1 MARRMVMNAKKN
13 LNIPDIILKIVIA
26 WMLLA
31 FIVYPAVYLLG
42 NVFYHDGQISTE
54 VFGKVFSSRRAM
66 QSLWNSFVLAVTL
79 VITVNIVGTLCV
91 LFTEYWEIR
100 GAKLLKLAYMSSL
113 IYGGVV
119 LVSGYKYVYG
129 EKGLLTKLLLKV
141 FPHMNPSW
149 FVGYGAVVFVMTFAC
164 TQNHMMFLKNAL
176 HSLDYHTIEAAKNMG
191 ASGAAILFRI
201 VMPVL
206 KPTFFAI
213 TILTFLTGLGAMAAP
228 VIVGGENFQTINP
241 MIITFSRS
249 TYSREVA
256 AFLAII
262 LGVATMILLSVFS
275 RIEKGGNYISVSK
288 TKAKLAKQKIQSPV
302 LNVLAHVVAYVMFAI
317 YTVPIGLVVMY
328 SFCDSLTIKTG
339 ELTAA
344 SFTLENYKKL
354 FTSAEAI
361 EPYIVSIG
369 YSILA
374 AVFAAAISV
383 VCVRFVQ
390 KSANRLNILFEYGA
404 LIPWLLPSTL
414 IALGLTM
421 AYGDKNPLIFNKVLV
436 GTTVILLIG
445 YTVIKLPFSY
455 RMIKAAFFSLDG
467 DLEEAAKCMGAGAFT
482 TMRKVILPV
491 IFPMVM
497 SVVILNFNGLLS
509 DYDMSVFLY
518 HPLLQPLG
526 IVIKAASDES
536 ASVDARAMSFV
547 YTVVLMI
554 LSSAALYFGQG
565 NGMEKIRSIKQRR
578 LERRVA
584 KN

>member
-1 MARRMVMNAKKN
+1 M
-13 LNIPDIILKIVIA
+13 
-26 WMLLA
+26 
-31 FIVYPAVYLLG
+31 
-42 NVFYHDGQISTE
+42 
-54 VFGKVFSSRRAM
+54 
-66 QSLWNSFVLAVTL
+66 
-79 VITVNIVGTLCV
+79 
-91 LFTEYWEIR
+91 
-100 GAKLLKLAYMSSL
+100 
-113 IYGGVV
+113 
-119 LVSGYKYVYG
+119 YG
-129 EKGLLTKLLLKV
+129 EKGLLTKLLLQV
-141 FPHMNPSW
+141 FPNMNPSW

-164 TQNHMMFLKNAL
+164 TQNHMMFLKNAI

-191 ASGAAILFRI
+191 SSGGAILFQI

-228 VIVGGENFQTINP
+228 VIIGGENFQTINP

-262 LGVATMILLSVFS
+262 LGVATIILLSVFS
-275 RIEKGGNYISVSK
+275 KIEKGGNYISVSK
-288 TKAKLAKQKIQSPV
+288 TKAKLTKQKIQNPA

-317 YTVPIGLVVMY
+317 YTVPIVLVVLY

-344 SFTLENYKKL
+344 SFTLDNYKKL
-354 FTSAEAI
+354 FTSMEAI
-361 EPYIVSIG
+361 EPYIVSIV

-374 AVFAAAISV
+374 AVLAAAVSV

-390 KSANRLNILFEYGA
+390 KSKNKLNVLFEYGV
-404 LIPWLLPSTL
+404 LVPWLLPSTL
-414 IALGLTM
+414 IALGLTV

-497 SVVILNFNGLLS
+497 SVVILKFNGLLS

-554 LSSAALYFGQG
+554 LSSVALYFGQG
-565 NGMEKIRSIKQRR
+565 SGMEKIKKIKQRR
-578 LERRVA
+578 LERRGA
-584 KN
+584 RN

>member
-1 MARRMVMNAKKN
+1 MNEKPK
-13 LNIPDIILKIVIA
+13 LNIPGIILKVIIA
-26 WMLLA
+26 WMILA

-42 NVFYHDGQISTE
+42 NVFYHDGQVSTE

-91 LFTEYWEIR
+91 LFTEYWEIK
-100 GAKLLKLAYMSSL
+100 GARLLKLAYMSSL
-113 IYGGVV
+113 VYGGVV

-129 EKGLLTKLLLKV
+129 EKGLLTKLLLQV
-141 FPHMNPSW
+141 FPNMNPSW

-164 TQNHMMFLKNAL
+164 TQNHMMFLKNAI

-191 ASGAAILFRI
+191 SSGGAILFRI

-228 VIVGGENFQTINP
+228 VIIGGENFQTINP

-249 TYSREVA
+249 AYSREVA

-262 LGVATMILLSVFS
+262 LGVATIILLSVFS
-275 RIEKGGNYISVSK
+275 KIEKGGNYISVSK
-288 TKAKLAKQKIQSPV
+288 TKAKLTKQKIQNPA

-317 YTVPIGLVVMY
+317 YTVPIVLVVLY

-344 SFTLENYKKL
+344 SFTLDNYKKL
-354 FTSAEAI
+354 FTSMEAI
-361 EPYIVSIG
+361 EPYIVSIV

-374 AVFAAAISV
+374 AVLAAAVSV
-383 VCVRFVQ
+383 ICVRFVQ
-390 KSANRLNILFEYGA
+390 KSKNKLNVLFEYGV

-414 IALGLTM
+414 IALGLTV

-554 LSSAALYFGQG
+554 LSSVALYFGQG
-565 NGMEKIRSIKQRR
+565 SGMDKIKKIRQKR

-584 KN
+584 GN

>member
-1 MARRMVMNAKKN
+1 MKEQQKI
-13 LNIPDIILKIVIA
+13 NIPGIILKVVIA
-26 WMLLA
+26 WMILA

-42 NVFYHDGQISTE
+42 NVFYHDGQVSTE

-79 VITVNIVGTLCV
+79 VVTVNIVGTLCV

-100 GAKLLKLAYMSSL
+100 GAKVLKLAYMSSL
-113 IYGGVV
+113 VYGGVV

-129 EKGLLTKLLLKV
+129 EKGLLTKLLLQV
-141 FPHMNPSW
+141 FPQMNPSW
-149 FVGYGAVVFVMTFAC
+149 FIGYGAVVFVMTFAC
-164 TQNHMMFLKNAL
+164 TQNHMMFLKNAI

-191 ASGAAILFRI
+191 SSGGEILFKI

-228 VIVGGENFQTINP
+228 VIIGGENFQTI
-241 MIITFSRS
+241 IITFSRS

-262 LGVATMILLSVFS
+262 LGVATILLLSVFS

-288 TKAKLAKQKIQSPV
+288 TKAKLTKQKIQNPL
-302 LNVLAHVVAYVMFAI
+302 LNVLAHVTAYVMFAI
-317 YTVPIGLVVMY
+317 YAVPIVLVVLY

-344 SFTLENYKKL
+344 SFTLDNYKKL

-361 EPYIVSIG
+361 EPYIVSIV
-369 YSILA
+369 YSVLA
-374 AVFAAAISV
+374 AVLAAAVSII
-383 VCVRFVQ
+383 CVRFVQ
-390 KSANRLNILFEYGA
+390 KSKNKLTVLFEYGA

-414 IALGLTM
+414 IALGLTV

-554 LSSAALYFGQG
+554 LSSIALYFGQG
-565 NGMEKIRSIKQRR
+565 SGMDKIRKIRQKR
-578 LERRVA
+578 LERRVI

>member
-1 MARRMVMNAKKN
+1 MKEKQKM
-13 LNIPDIILKIVIA
+13 NIPGIILKVIIA
-26 WMLLA
+26 WMILA

-42 NVFYHDGQISTE
+42 NVFYHDGQMSTE

-91 LFTEYWEIR
+91 LFTEYWEIK
-100 GAKLLKLAYMSSL
+100 GARLLKLAYMSSL
-113 IYGGVV
+113 VYGGVV

-129 EKGLLTKLLLKV
+129 EKGLLTKLLLQV
-141 FPHMNPSW
+141 FPNMNPSW

-164 TQNHMMFLKNAL
+164 TQNHMMFLKNAI

-191 ASGAAILFRI
+191 SSGGAILFQI

-228 VIVGGENFQTINP
+228 VIIGGENFQTINP

-262 LGVATMILLSVFS
+262 LGVATIILLSVFS
-275 RIEKGGNYISVSK
+275 KIEKGGNYISVSK
-288 TKAKLAKQKIQSPV
+288 TKAKLTKQKIQNPA

-317 YTVPIGLVVMY
+317 YTVPIVLVVLY

-344 SFTLENYKKL
+344 SFTLDNYKKL
-354 FTSAEAI
+354 FTSMEAI
-361 EPYIVSIG
+361 EPYIVSIV

-374 AVFAAAISV
+374 AVLAAAVSV
-383 VCVRFVQ
+383 ICVRFVQ
-390 KSANRLNILFEYGA
+390 KSKNKLNVLFEYGV

-414 IALGLTM
+414 IALGLTV

-554 LSSAALYFGQG
+554 LSSVALYFGQG
-565 NGMEKIRSIKQRR
+565 SGMDKIKKIRQKR

-584 KN
+584 GN

>member
-1 MARRMVMNAKKN
+1 M
-13 LNIPDIILKIVIA
+13 I
-26 WMLLA
+26 LA
-31 FIVYPAVYLLG
+31 FIVYPVVYLLG
-42 NVFYHDGQISTE
+42 NIFYHDGQVSTE

-79 VITVNIVGTLCV
+79 VVTVNIAGTLCV
-91 LFTEYWEIR
+91 LFTEYWEIK
-100 GAKLLKLAYMSSL
+100 GSGVLKLAYMSSL
-113 IYGGVV
+113 VYGGVV

-129 EKGLLTKLLLKV
+129 EKGLLTKLLLQV
-141 FPHMNPSW
+141 FPDMNPSW
-149 FVGYGAVVFVMTFAC
+149 FTGYGAVVFVMTFAC
-164 TQNHMMFLKNAL
+164 TQNHMMFLKNAI

-191 ASGAAILFRI
+191 SSGGAILFRI

-228 VIVGGENFQTINP
+228 VIIGGENFQTINP

-262 LGVATMILLSVFS
+262 LGVATIILLSVFS
-275 RIEKGGNYISVSK
+275 KIEKGGNYISVSK
-288 TKAKLAKQKIQSPV
+288 TKAKLTKQKIQNPA

-317 YTVPIGLVVMY
+317 YTVPIVLVVLY

-344 SFTLENYKKL
+344 SFTLDNYKKL
-354 FTSAEAI
+354 FTSMEAI
-361 EPYIVSIG
+361 EPYIVSIV

-374 AVFAAAISV
+374 AVLAAAVSV
-383 VCVRFVQ
+383 ICVRFVQ
-390 KSANRLNILFEYGA
+390 KSKNKLNVLFEYGV

-414 IALGLTM
+414 IALGLTV

-554 LSSAALYFGQG
+554 LSSVALYFGQG
-565 NGMEKIRSIKQRR
+565 SGMDKIKKIRQKR

-584 KN
+584 GN

>member
-1 MARRMVMNAKKN
+1 MKEKQKM
-13 LNIPDIILKIVIA
+13 NIPGIILKVIIA
-26 WMLLA
+26 WMILA

-42 NVFYHDGQISTE
+42 NVFYHDGQVSTE

-91 LFTEYWEIR
+91 LFTEYWEIK
-100 GAKLLKLAYMSSL
+100 GARLLKLAYMSL
-113 IYGGVV
+113 LVYGGVV

-129 EKGLLTKLLLKV
+129 EKGLLTKLLLQV
-141 FPHMNPSW
+141 FPNMNPSW

-164 TQNHMMFLKNAL
+164 TQNHMMFLKNAI

-191 ASGAAILFRI
+191 SSGGAILFRI

-228 VIVGGENFQTINP
+228 VIIGGENFQTINP

-262 LGVATMILLSVFS
+262 LGVATIILLSVFS
-275 RIEKGGNYISVSK
+275 KIEKGGNYISVSK
-288 TKAKLAKQKIQSPV
+288 TKAKLTKQKIQNPA

-317 YTVPIGLVVMY
+317 YTVPIVLVVLY

-344 SFTLENYKKL
+344 SFTLDNYKKL
-354 FTSAEAI
+354 FTSMEAI
-361 EPYIVSIG
+361 EPYIVSIV

-374 AVFAAAISV
+374 AVLAAAVSV
-383 VCVRFVQ
+383 ICVRFVQ
-390 KSANRLNILFEYGA
+390 KSKNKLNVLFEYGV

-414 IALGLTM
+414 IALGLTV

-554 LSSAALYFGQG
+554 LSSVALYFGQG
-565 NGMEKIRSIKQRR
+565 SGMDKIKKIRQKR

-584 KN
+584 GN

>member
-1 MARRMVMNAKKN
+1 MKEKQKM
-13 LNIPDIILKIVIA
+13 NIPGIILKVIIA
-26 WMLLA
+26 WMILA

-42 NVFYHDGQISTE
+42 NVFYHDGQVSTE

-91 LFTEYWEIR
+91 LFTEYWEIK
-100 GAKLLKLAYMSSL
+100 GARLLKLAYMSSL
-113 IYGGVV
+113 VYGGVV

-129 EKGLLTKLLLKV
+129 EKGLLTKLLLQV
-141 FPHMNPSW
+141 FPNMNPSW

-164 TQNHMMFLKNAL
+164 TQNHMMFLKNAI

-191 ASGAAILFRI
+191 SSGGAILFRI

-228 VIVGGENFQTINP
+228 VIIGGENFQTINP

-262 LGVATMILLSVFS
+262 LGVATIILLSVFS
-275 RIEKGGNYISVSK
+275 KIEKGGNYISVSK
-288 TKAKLAKQKIQSPV
+288 TKAKLTKQKIQNPA

-317 YTVPIGLVVMY
+317 YTVPIVLVVLY

-344 SFTLENYKKL
+344 SFTLDNYKKL
-354 FTSAEAI
+354 FTSMEAI
-361 EPYIVSIG
+361 EPYIVSIV

-374 AVFAAAISV
+374 AVLAAAVSV
-383 VCVRFVQ
+383 ICVRFVQ
-390 KSANRLNILFEYGA
+390 KSKNKLNVLFEYGV

-414 IALGLTM
+414 IALGLTV

-554 LSSAALYFGQG
+554 LSSVALYFGQG
-565 NGMEKIRSIKQRR
+565 SGMDKIKKIRQKR

-584 KN
+584 GN

>member
-1 MARRMVMNAKKN
+1 MKEKQKM
-13 LNIPDIILKIVIA
+13 NIPGIILKVIIA
-26 WMLLA
+26 WMILA

-42 NVFYHDGQISTE
+42 NVFYHDGQVSTE

-91 LFTEYWEIR
+91 LFTEYWEIK
-100 GAKLLKLAYMSSL
+100 GARLLKLAYMSSL
-113 IYGGVV
+113 VYGGVV

-129 EKGLLTKLLLKV
+129 EKGLLTKLLLQV
-141 FPHMNPSW
+141 FPNMNPSW

-164 TQNHMMFLKNAL
+164 TQNHMMFLKNAI

-191 ASGAAILFRI
+191 SSGGAILFRI

-228 VIVGGENFQTINP
+228 VIIGGENFQTINP

-249 TYSREVA
+249 AYSREVA

-262 LGVATMILLSVFS
+262 LGVATIILLSVFS
-275 RIEKGGNYISVSK
+275 KIEKGGNYISVSK
-288 TKAKLAKQKIQSPV
+288 TKAKLTKQKIQNPA

-317 YTVPIGLVVMY
+317 YTVPIVLVVLY

-344 SFTLENYKKL
+344 SFTLDNYKKL
-354 FTSAEAI
+354 FTSMEAI
-361 EPYIVSIG
+361 EPYIVSIV

-374 AVFAAAISV
+374 AVLAAAVSV
-383 VCVRFVQ
+383 ICVRFVQ
-390 KSANRLNILFEYGA
+390 KSKNKLNVLFEYGV

-414 IALGLTM
+414 IALGLTV

-554 LSSAALYFGQG
+554 LSSVALYFGQG
-565 NGMEKIRSIKQRR
+565 SGMDKIKKIRQKR

-584 KN
+584 GN

>member
-1 MARRMVMNAKKN
+1 MKEQQKI
-13 LNIPDIILKIVIA
+13 NIPGIILKVVIA
-26 WMLLA
+26 WMILA

-42 NVFYHDGQISTE
+42 NVFYHDGQVSTE

-79 VITVNIVGTLCV
+79 VVTVNIVGTLCV

-100 GAKLLKLAYMSSL
+100 GAKVLKLAYMSSL
-113 IYGGVV
+113 VYGGVV

-129 EKGLLTKLLLKV
+129 EKGLLTKLLLQV
-141 FPHMNPSW
+141 FPQMNPSW
-149 FVGYGAVVFVMTFAC
+149 FIGYGAVVFVMTFAC
-164 TQNHMMFLKNAL
+164 TQNHMMFLKNAI

-191 ASGAAILFRI
+191 SSGGEILFKI

-228 VIVGGENFQTINP
+228 VIIGGENFQTINP

-262 LGVATMILLSVFS
+262 LGVATILLLSVFS

-288 TKAKLAKQKIQSPV
+288 TKAKLTKQKIQNPL
-302 LNVLAHVVAYVMFAI
+302 LNVLAHVTAYVMFAI
-317 YTVPIGLVVMY
+317 YTVPIVLVVLY

-344 SFTLENYKKL
+344 SFTLDNYKKL

-361 EPYIVSIG
+361 EPYIVSIV
-369 YSILA
+369 YSVLA
-374 AVFAAAISV
+374 AVLAAAVSII
-383 VCVRFVQ
+383 CVRFVQ
-390 KSANRLNILFEYGA
+390 KSKNKLTVLFEYGA

-414 IALGLTM
+414 IALGLTV

-482 TMRKVILPV
+482 TMRNVILPV

-554 LSSAALYFGQG
+554 LSSIALYFGQG
-565 NGMEKIRSIKQRR
+565 SGMDKIRKIRQKR
-578 LERRVA
+578 LERRVI

>member
-1 MARRMVMNAKKN
+1 M
-13 LNIPDIILKIVIA
+13 I
-26 WMLLA
+26 LA

-42 NVFYHDGQISTE
+42 NVFYHDGQVSTE

-91 LFTEYWEIR
+91 LFTEYWEIK
-100 GAKLLKLAYMSSL
+100 GARLLKLAYMSSL
-113 IYGGVV
+113 VYGGVV

-129 EKGLLTKLLLKV
+129 EKGLLTKLLLQV
-141 FPHMNPSW
+141 FPNMNPSW

-164 TQNHMMFLKNAL
+164 TQNHMMFLKNAI

-191 ASGAAILFRI
+191 SSGGAILFRI

-228 VIVGGENFQTINP
+228 VIIGGENFQTINP

-262 LGVATMILLSVFS
+262 LGVATIILLSVFS
-275 RIEKGGNYISVSK
+275 KIEKGGNYISVSK
-288 TKAKLAKQKIQSPV
+288 TKAKLTKQKIQNPA

-317 YTVPIGLVVMY
+317 YTVPIVLVVLY

-344 SFTLENYKKL
+344 SFTLDNYKKL
-354 FTSAEAI
+354 FTSMEAI
-361 EPYIVSIG
+361 EPYIVSIV

-374 AVFAAAISV
+374 AVLAAAVSV
-383 VCVRFVQ
+383 ICVRFVQ
-390 KSANRLNILFEYGA
+390 KSKNKLNVLFEYGV

-414 IALGLTM
+414 IALGLTV

-554 LSSAALYFGQG
+554 LSSVALYFGQG
-565 NGMEKIRSIKQRR
+565 SGMDKIKKIRQKR

-584 KN
+584 GN

>member
-1 MARRMVMNAKKN
+1 MKEQQKI
-13 LNIPDIILKIVIA
+13 NIPGIILKVVIA
-26 WMLLA
+26 WMILA

-42 NVFYHDGQISTE
+42 NVFYHDGQVSTE

-79 VITVNIVGTLCV
+79 VVTVNIVGTLCV

-100 GAKLLKLAYMSSL
+100 GAKVLKLAYMSSL
-113 IYGGVV
+113 VYGGVV

-129 EKGLLTKLLLKV
+129 EKGLLTKLLLQV
-141 FPHMNPSW
+141 FPQMNPSW
-149 FVGYGAVVFVMTFAC
+149 FIGYGAVVFVMTFAC
-164 TQNHMMFLKNAL
+164 TQNHMMFLKNAI

-191 ASGAAILFRI
+191 SSGGEILFKI

-228 VIVGGENFQTINP
+228 VIIGGENFQTINP

-262 LGVATMILLSVFS
+262 LGVATILLLSVFS

-288 TKAKLAKQKIQSPV
+288 TKAKLTKQKIQNPL
-302 LNVLAHVVAYVMFAI
+302 LNVLAHVTAYVMFAI
-317 YTVPIGLVVMY
+317 YTVPIVLVVLY

-344 SFTLENYKKL
+344 SFTLDNYKKL

-361 EPYIVSIG
+361 EPYIVSIV
-369 YSILA
+369 YSVLA
-374 AVFAAAISV
+374 AVLAAAVSII
-383 VCVRFVQ
+383 CVRFVQ
-390 KSANRLNILFEYGA
+390 KSKNKLTVLFEYGA

-414 IALGLTM
+414 IALGLTV

-554 LSSAALYFGQG
+554 LSSIALYFGQG
-565 NGMEKIRSIKQRR
+565 SGMDKIRKIRQKR
-578 LERRVA
+578 LERRVI

>member
-1 MARRMVMNAKKN
+1 MNAKKN

-317 YTVPIGLVVMY
+317 YTVPIALVVMY

-374 AVFAAAISV
+374 AVLAAAISV

-390 KSANRLNILFEYGA
+390 KSANKLNILFEYGA